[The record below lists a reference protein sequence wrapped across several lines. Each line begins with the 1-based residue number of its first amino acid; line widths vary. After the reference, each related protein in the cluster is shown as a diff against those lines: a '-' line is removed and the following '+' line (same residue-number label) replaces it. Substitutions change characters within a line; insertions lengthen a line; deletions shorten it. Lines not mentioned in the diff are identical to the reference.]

1 MPRPS
6 KKPKTAPADETPPK
20 PKLRSLDP
28 DTASILEALE
38 LADMEDLHEGN
49 TFPTTLPLLPIR
61 DQVYFPHMIF
71 PLLVGREKSVR
82 ALEDA
87 AAAQRHIFIVAQRN
101 LHAEDPDPEDIYPVG
116 IAAEVMQILR
126 VPDGTVRVMLEGLD
140 RCRIVKYVQ
149 TEPFYRVLI
158 EPLPTEE
165 KKDLPTEAL
174 MRSVTTQFEH
184 VVSISKNIQPEALIN
199 VMNTDEPG
207 RLADVITPYLRQM
220 RVEAQQEILETV
232 DVNDRL
238 HKLSL
243 VLKKEAEILEVQKN
257 IRTRVEK
264 EMGDTQREFILREQM
279 KAIQQ
284 ELGERDDGGNEMD
297 DYRAKIVACGMPAE
311 ASERAAKEVD
321 RLEKMPFAAPEGVVI
336 RTYLDW
342 LVSLP
347 WNTSTPDNIDIDQ
360 AADVLNE
367 DHYGL
372 EKAKERIVEFLAV
385 RKLTGTSRGPILCFV
400 GPPGVGKTSI
410 GKSIARALGRK
421 FLRVSLGGVRD
432 EAEIRGHRRTYIG
445 ALPGRIIQGIKQA
458 GANNPVFMLDEIDK
472 LGMDFRGDPS
482 SALLEAL
489 DPEQNREFSDHY
501 LEVPFNLSDV
511 MFVMTA
517 NLLDPIPAALKDR
530 MEVIAFA
537 GYTEEEKL
545 AIASRFL
552 VLKQR
557 RDHGLTAE
565 HLTITEGAL
574 RTLIREYTREA
585 GVRNLEREVASL
597 CRKVARQVVSGQVG
611 HVTID
616 AESLK
621 DYLGQ
626 RRYHYGTM
634 EEKDEIAAATGLVY
648 TEFGG
653 DIVTIEVI
661 LLKGHE
667 GRVQLTGQLG
677 EVMKESAQAALS
689 FIRSR
694 ALELGVDEEFYR
706 KLDVH
711 IHVPAGGVPKDGP
724 SAGITMATAIA
735 SALTRRP
742 IRKDVAM
749 TGEITLRGRVLPVG
763 GVKEKTLAAHRAGIR
778 TVILPMENEKDLEE
792 LPENVREQMCFR
804 LVSHMDEVLDLAL
817 LPAVPRAGNANPPP
831 APTPPPAS
839 LETQRHRGKTK
850 TEKSQHKRLH
860 PQINTDEHR

>member
-1 MPRPS
+1 MPRIPR
-6 KKPKTAPADETPPK
+6 KTKNTPAEAGAKSQRAEADE
-20 PKLRSLDP
+20 
-28 DTASILEALE
+28 EALVPLGPLE
-38 LADMEDLHEGN
+38 LIDVETAQEEPAFSN
-49 TFPTTLPLLPIR
+49 VLPLLPIR

-82 ALEDA
+82 ALEEA
-87 AAAQRHIFIVAQRN
+87 AAQQRHIFIVAQRN
-101 LHAEDPDPEDIYPVG
+101 LHVEDPEPDDIYGVG

-126 VPDGTVRVMLEGLD
+126 VPDGTVRVMLEGLE
-140 RCRIVKYVQ
+140 RCRVMKYVQ
-149 TEPFYRVLI
+149 TEPFYRVLV
-158 EPLPTEE
+158 EPMPTNEV
-165 KKDLPTEAL
+165 KDLPTEAL
-174 MRSVTTQFEH
+174 MRSVTSQFEH

-199 VMNTDEPG
+199 VVNTDEPG

-220 RVEAQQEILETV
+220 RIEAQQEILETL
-232 DVNDRL
+232 DVNERL
-238 HKLSL
+238 NKLSL
-243 VLKKEAEILEVQKN
+243 VLKKEAEILEIQKN

-284 ELGERDDGGNEMD
+284 ELGERDEGSSELDA
-297 DYRAKIVACGMPAE
+297 YRVKIVESGMPEQA
-311 ASERAAKEVD
+311 AERASKEVE

-342 LVSLP
+342 LVALP
-347 WNTSTPDNIDIDQ
+347 WSKATSDDIDIEE
-360 AADVLNE
+360 AARVLDE

-385 RKLTGTSRGPILCFV
+385 RKLTGTTRGPILCFV

-421 FLRVSLGGVRD
+421 FIRVSLGGVRD

-445 ALPGRIIQGIKQA
+445 ALPGRILQGIKQA
-458 GANNPVFMLDEIDK
+458 GVKNPVFMLDEIDK

-501 LEVPFNLSDV
+501 LEVPFDLSDV
-511 MFVMTA
+511 MFVTTA

-530 MEVIAFA
+530 MEVITFA

-545 AIASRFL
+545 AIAINFL
-552 VLKQR
+552 VPKQR

-565 HLTITEGAL
+565 QLTISDGAL
-574 RTLIREYTREA
+574 RKLIREYTREA
-585 GVRNLEREVASL
+585 GVRNLEREIATL
-597 CRKVARQVVSGQVG
+597 CRKVARQVAGGDSGRVA
-611 HVTID
+611 ID
-616 AESLK
+616 DDRIKEF
-621 DYLGQ
+621 LGQ
-626 RRYHYGTM
+626 RRFHYGVM
-634 EEKDEIAAATGLVY
+634 EETDEIAAATGLVY

-653 DIVTIEVI
+653 DIVTIEVS

-677 EVMKESAQAALS
+677 DVMKESAQAAFS
-689 FIRSR
+689 FVRSR
-694 ALELGVDEEFYR
+694 AAQLGIDEDFYR

-711 IHVPAGGVPKDGP
+711 VHVPAGGVPKDGP
-724 SAGITMATAIA
+724 SAGITIATAIA

-742 IRKDVAM
+742 VRKDVAM

-763 GVKEKTLAAHRAGIR
+763 GVKEKVLAAHRAGIR
-778 TVILPMENEKDLEE
+778 TVLLPKENEKDLEE
-792 LPENVREQMCFR
+792 LPQNVRDEMCFHH
-804 LVSHMDEVLDLAL
+804 VAHMDEVLDLAL
-817 LPAVPRAGNANPPP
+817 LPAG
-831 APTPPPAS
+831 APTGLSPNGRAPANGS
-839 LETQRHRGKTK
+839 PRGGRGRRKNGT
-850 TEKSQHKRLH
+850 
-860 PQINTDEHR
+860 